1 VTLAEGPGPGVTEV
15 TVWHLELLEPSWV
28 RPARA
33 PAEPLAV
40 VQAEE
45 PVPELNRFLYAAVG
59 GDWYWVDRLG
69 WTYEQWAAW
78 VDRPELETW
87 LAVVRGS
94 LAGYLELERQPG
106 GDVEVA
112 SFGLLPRFIGRGL
125 GGPLLEAGVRRAWAM
140 PGTARVWV
148 HTCSLDGPAA
158 RANYEARGFR
168 LFAVTTEWRDTSTPS
183 PGPWP
188 GAR

>member
-1 VTLAEGPGPGVTEV
+1 VTLADGPGRGVTEV
-15 TVWHLELLEPSWV
+15 TVWHLEMRDPGWL
-28 RPARA
+28 RPA
-33 PAEPLAV
+33 PIPPLPLV
-40 VQAEE
+40 IGRAEE
-45 PVPELNRFLYAAVG
+45 PVPELNRFLYASVG

-69 WTYEQWAAW
+69 WTYAAWEAW
-78 VDRPELETW
+78 VDRPEHETW
-87 LAVVRGS
+87 LAHVRGS
-94 LAGYLELERQPG
+94 LAGYLELEQQPG

-112 SFGLLPRFIGRGL
+112 YFGLLPRFIGRGI
-125 GGPLLEAGVRRAWAM
+125 GGPLLTAGVERAWALA
-140 PGTARVWV
+140 GTRRVWV

-168 LFAVTTEWRDTSTPS
+168 VFDVTTEWRDTSSPP